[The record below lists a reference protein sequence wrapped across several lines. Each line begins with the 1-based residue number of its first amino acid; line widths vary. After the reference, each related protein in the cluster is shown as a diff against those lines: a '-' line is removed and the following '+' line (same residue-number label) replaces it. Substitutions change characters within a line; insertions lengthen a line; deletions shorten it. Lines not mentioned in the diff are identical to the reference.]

1 MGVDAEAFVHRA
13 LPFAEAEESDV
24 GVVVQAAAL
33 RGVQKLEGAFQVA
46 TDAEAADSG
55 VGVGRCG
62 GRGRAEGEEVLGI
75 VGGEWVRVREAAGV
89 EVEVIWPRR
98 VGEEAEEVVVVGEE
112 ERIGWPVSRNR
123 HLWRRMTWFRGRF

>member
-13 LPFAEAEESDV
+13 LPFADAEESDV

-33 RGVQKLEGAFQVA
+33 RGVQNLEGALQVA
-46 TDAEAADSG
+46 TDAEAADSV

-62 GRGRAEGEEVLGI
+62 GGGRGGAEGGEVLGV
-75 VGGEWVRVREAAGV
+75 VGGERVRVREAAGV
-89 EVEVIWPRR
+89 EVEVIRPRR

-112 ERIGWPVSRNR
+112 ERIGWSVSRNR
-123 HLWRRMTWFRGRF
+123 HLWRRMTWF